1 MKGDKDMRK
10 IFLPLALAV
19 AIFAGCGAQAN
30 EISDEKAKEIA
41 LKHAGLTIEQ
51 VSHMKAERERDD
63 KRAVYD
69 VEFYSKD
76 KKEYDYEIDAE
87 TGEIISHDTDAETIS
102 PAVDSNSL
110 SQDTSA
116 SQNKISE
123 EDAKK
128 AALSKVPGA
137 TDADIRKF
145 KKDIDDGREE
155 YEGEIIYKNTEY
167 EFEIDAQ
174 TGEIIKWESEA
185 IND

>member
-1 MKGDKDMRK
+1 MRK
-10 IFLPLALAV
+10 IFLPLVLAV
-19 AIFAGCGAQAN
+19 TVFAGCGAQAN

-41 LKHAGLTIEQ
+41 LNHAGLTLEQ
-51 VSHMKAERERDD
+51 VSHMRAEREHDD
-63 KRAVYD
+63 KRVVYD
-69 VEFYSKD
+69 VEFYSND

-102 PAVDSNSL
+102 PASGDNSL
-110 SQDTSA
+110 NQDAPSP
-116 SQNKISE
+116 QNKISE
-123 EDAKK
+123 ADAKK

-155 YEGEIIYKNTEY
+155 YEGEIIYENTEY

-174 TGEIIKWESEA
+174 TGGIIKWESEA
-185 IND
+185 VND

>member
-1 MKGDKDMRK
+1 MRK
-10 IFLPLALAV
+10 IFLPLVLAV
-19 AIFAGCGAQAN
+19 IIFSGCGAQAN

-41 LKHAGLTIEQ
+41 LKHAGLTLDM
-51 VSHMKAERERDD
+51 VSHLKAERERDD
-63 KRAVYD
+63 KRVVYD
-69 VEFYSKD
+69 VEFYSND
-76 KKEYDYEIDAE
+76 KKEFDYKIDAQ

-102 PAVDSNSL
+102 PTSGDNSL
-110 SQDTSA
+110 SQDASA
-116 SQNKISE
+116 SQSKISE

-145 KKDIDDGREE
+145 KTDIDDGREE

-185 IND
+185 VND